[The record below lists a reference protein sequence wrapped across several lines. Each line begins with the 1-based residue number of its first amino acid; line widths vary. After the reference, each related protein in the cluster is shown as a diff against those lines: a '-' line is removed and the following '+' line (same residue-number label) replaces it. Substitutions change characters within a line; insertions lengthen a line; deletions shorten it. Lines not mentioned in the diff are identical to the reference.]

1 MPTLIDTRMIR
12 LRRDAADVDDV
23 VAVEHATPSSTRAP
37 RRRAAR
43 GAARRSRAGVRLR
56 QVRVA
61 ELEHARGERELLA
74 VGADVAE
81 VGEREQE
88 AARGGAGEAGAAGDV
103 GQRELGV
110 LGAERADHREPALER
125 LDEVL
130 AAARSQLAPSVFWA
144 IATALLAAGTPA

>member
-1 MPTLIDTRMIR
+1 MIR
-12 LRRDAADVDDV
+12 LVGHAADVDDL
-23 VAVEHATPSSTRAP
+23 VAVEHRHRARLAHLGGEP
-37 RRRAAR
+37 LE
-43 GAARRSRAGVRLR
+43 VRLGDLGQAQAR

-74 VGADVAE
+74 VGAHVAE

-103 GQRELGV
+103 GERELGV

-130 AAARSQLAPSVFWA
+130 AALAHSSSSVFWA